1 MTHVRGPWRLPITL
15 LGVFALLAAGIGVGF
30 GLRAAFA
37 NGNAAGVLYACQGE
51 RSGTIRIVPAGSA
64 CMRGEKL
71 ISWNVQGP
79 AGPAGAQGPA
89 GPAGPAGAAGQAGP
103 PGQAG
108 PQGQPGPAGVAGLSW
123 TGAWSAAAN
132 YALDDAIEYQGSAYI
147 AVQANV
153 NQTPGSSNAWDL
165 LAQGEDVGPPT
176 IAGYVAADGSI
187 ISGSGFTVDLIE
199 EVVDEFTL
207 YSYFVEFPAG
217 TWAGGFAPV
226 VAQIDMCSAFAPPL
240 VGGILVNPDGSGSF
254 NVADPCD
261 EQFDFTFIAAGT
273 EAP

>member
-1 MTHVRGPWRLPITL
+1 MTYVRGPWRLPITL
-15 LGVFALLAAGIGVGF
+15 LGVFALLAAGIGIGF
-30 GLRAAFA
+30 GLREAFA

-51 RSGTIRIVPAGSA
+51 RSGTIRIVPAGTA

-79 AGPAGAQGPA
+79 VGPAGAQGQ
-89 GPAGPAGAAGQAGP
+89 AGAAGQAGP

-108 PQGQPGPAGVAGLSW
+108 SQGQPGPAGVAGLSW
-123 TGAWSAAAN
+123 TGPWSASDD
-132 YALDDAIEYQGSAYI
+132 YAPNDAVEYLGSAYI
-147 AVQANV
+147 AVAANA
-153 NQTPGSSNAWDL
+153 NETPGSSNVWEL
-165 LAQGEDVGPPT
+165 LAQGSDAGQRT

-207 YSYFVEFPAG
+207 YSYVVEFPAG
-217 TWAGGFAPV
+217 TWDGGFAPV

-254 NVADPCD
+254 NVADLCD

-273 EAP
+273 DGP